1 MTQHRYLR
9 DSAVPGSTYPYSVSD
24 SFCVDPG
31 KHCAYN
37 QTRER
42 FLSADVDAADFTPAS
57 LDARLP
63 ALASSPGASLWLV
76 PFRGISPTSVRVP
89 VDLIY
94 LDLRCTVLDAVESF
108 PLAQVSASS
117 APSATV
123 LVLPSGSIRA
133 TETRPGDQLILC
145 PPEEMKRQLQQL
157 AEAKPQAEAAESAA
171 RAGAGRV
178 LQWDGHARNKDSAEQ
193 FSATETTASLAPSES
208 APSASEAEPAGSA
221 DLSRKGNKPAKSWL
235 QRLFAVEPPNP
246 RKAPRQSLPGL
257 AAYFFTGGTPVAHS
271 VRDVS
276 VSGMY
281 VLTTERWYL
290 GTMVRI
296 TLTDSQEPTVDR
308 SITLNATVVRWGN
321 DGVGLR
327 FVLQSGKSRRTD
339 AVSAGPDEGQVGQFL
354 QRLRT
359 A

>member
-1 MTQHRYLR
+1 MSPYPAADPAPVGRF
-9 DSAVPGSTYPYSVSD
+9 SAE
-24 SFCVDPG
+24 PG

-63 ALASSPGASLWLV
+63 ALASNSAGSLWLV

-94 LDLRCTVLDAVESF
+94 LDPHCAVLDAVESF
-108 PLAQVSASS
+108 PLSQVSASS
-117 APSATV
+117 PPSATV
-123 LVLPSGSIRA
+123 LVLPAGAIRA
-133 TETRPGDQLILC
+133 TETHPGDQLILC
-145 PPEEMKRQLQQL
+145 PPEEMKRQLLQL
-157 AEAKPQAEAAESAA
+157 ADAKPQQASKEQSARNGAGRLLQWDDRARPKDSGEPAAAEENAALEPPGEPALASGEPQSGAAAES
-171 RAGAGRV
+171 
-178 LQWDGHARNKDSAEQ
+178 
-193 FSATETTASLAPSES
+193 P
-208 APSASEAEPAGSA
+208 
-221 DLSRKGNKPAKSWL
+221 RKSNKPAKSWL
-235 QRLFAVEPPNP
+235 QRFLALEPPDP
-246 RKAPRQSLPGL
+246 RRAARQSLPGL

-271 VRDVS
+271 VRDMS
-276 VSGMY
+276 VSGVY
-281 VLTTERWYL
+281 VFTTERWYL

-296 TLTDSQEPTVDR
+296 TLTDRQEPTLER

-327 FVLQSGKSRRTD
+327 FILQNGKARRAD
-339 AVSAGPDEGQVGQFL
+339 SHAAAPDETQVGQFL

>member
-9 DSAVPGSTYPYSVSD
+9 DSAVPGDTYSYSASD
-24 SFCVDPG
+24 SSSVEPG
-31 KHCAYN
+31 KHCGYN

-42 FLSADVDAADFTPAS
+42 FLSADIDAADFTLSS

-63 ALASSPGASLWLV
+63 ALASNSATALWLV

-108 PLAQVSASS
+108 PLAQVSPSS

-123 LVLPSGSIRA
+123 LVLPSGTIRA
-133 TETRPGDQLILC
+133 TETRSGDQLILC

-157 AEAKPQAEAAESAA
+157 AEAKSQAVASSESAA
-171 RAGAGRV
+171 RTGSGRL
-178 LQWDGHARNKDSAEQ
+178 LQWDGHARSRDSAEQ
-193 FSATETTASLAPSES
+193 ASAVEDFRP
-208 APSASEAEPAGSA
+208 EPAGEPALSA
-221 DLSRKGNKPAKSWL
+221 PQPQSAGGVEPPRKKNWL
-235 QRLFAVEPPNP
+235 QRLLAVEPPDA
-246 RKAPRQSLPGL
+246 RKAPRHSLQGL

-276 VSGMY
+276 LSGMY

-296 TLTDSQEPTVDR
+296 TLTDRQEPTLDR

-327 FVLQSGKSRRTD
+327 FILQNGKSRRAD
-339 AVSAGPDEGQVGQFL
+339 SVSVGPDETQVDQFL
-354 QRLRT
+354 QRIRT

>member
-1 MTQHRYLR
+1 
-9 DSAVPGSTYPYSVSD
+9 VE
-24 SFCVDPG
+24 PG

-42 FLSADVDAADFTPAS
+42 FLSADVDAADFTPVS

-63 ALASSPGASLWLV
+63 ALASNSDASLWLV
-76 PFRGISPTSVRVP
+76 PFRGISPMSVRVP

-94 LDLRCTVLDAVESF
+94 LDPQCAVLDIVESF

-117 APSATV
+117 PPSATV
-123 LVLPSGSIRA
+123 LVLPAGAIRA
-133 TETRPGDQLILC
+133 SETCRGDQLILC
-145 PPEEMKRQLQQL
+145 APEEMKGRLRQL
-157 AEAKPQAEAAESAA
+157 AEAKPQQAAKEQPP
-171 RAGAGRV
+171 RNGAGRV
-178 LQWDGHARNKDSAEQ
+178 LQWDERAKSKDS
-193 FSATETTASLAPSES
+193 T
-208 APSASEAEPAGSA
+208 EPAVAEGNA
-221 DLSRKGNKPAKSWL
+221 DPAAAGEHLLSSGQTQPDGVAEAPRQSGKPARTWL
-235 QRLFAVEPPNP
+235 QRLLAIEPPDP
-246 RKAPRQSLPGL
+246 RKSPRESLPGL
-257 AAYFFTGGTPVAHS
+257 SAYFFTGGTPVAHS
-271 VRDVS
+271 VRDMS
-276 VSGMY
+276 VSGAY

-296 TLTDSQEPTVDR
+296 TLTDCQEPTVER

-327 FVLQSGKSRRTD
+327 FILQNGKPRRSD
-339 AVSAGPDEGQVGQFL
+339 AISVGPDETQVGQFL